1 MRVVA
6 FLTACGI
13 SAASTAVAMAAGPPV
28 VSAGPVVG
36 PSGTATASGTVASG
50 GQTDACVN
58 DQHSGANPS
67 GSDTSGAAQVNDRGC
82 AAGGQPGGGS
92 PGGGQAAGSRS
103 GASASGAQAG
113 GGRAQT
119 ASVGGARARTS
130 VVMAGQAVGLRIASI
145 RFSTAGIN
153 STRRLGVQVTVRDR
167 RGLLVRDAIVS
178 IAGLR
183 GGSSTIACTMAAYS
197 DRLGRASFRLP
208 VDAKLGGKRVLVAV
222 SARTPQARVRRVAAV
237 RLPRLAA
244 A

>member
-13 SAASTAVAMAAGPPV
+13 SAASAAVAMAAGPPV

-58 DQHSGANPS
+58 DQHSGASPS

-82 AAGGQPGGGS
+82 AAGSQPGGGS
-92 PGGGQAAGSRS
+92 PGGGQASGSRS

-130 VVMAGQAVGLRIASI
+130 IVMAAQAVGLRIASI
-145 RFSTAGIN
+145 RFSTACSH
-153 STRRLGVQVTVRDR
+153 STRRLGVQVAED
-167 RGLLVRDAIVS
+167 
-178 IAGLR
+178 
-183 GGSSTIACTMAAYS
+183 
-197 DRLGRASFRLP
+197 DRLAGSGELWADEDFAPPKLQPVFVPRPDSVAFGRGFL
-208 VDAKLGGKRVLVAV
+208 
-222 SARTPQARVRRVAAV
+222 
-237 RLPRLAA
+237 LAA
-244 A
+244 AVSLVLWLAAAAICFAAYRLIA